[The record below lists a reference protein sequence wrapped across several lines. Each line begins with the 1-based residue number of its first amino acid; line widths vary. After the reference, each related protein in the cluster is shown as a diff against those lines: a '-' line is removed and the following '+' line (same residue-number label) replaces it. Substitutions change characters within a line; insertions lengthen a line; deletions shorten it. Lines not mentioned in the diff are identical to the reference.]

1 MNLSFT
7 LAAGFGTLDWLVVG
21 AYLILLLVS
30 GIYFARKE
38 PAGSDEYFLAG
49 RRMPAWAVAC
59 SILASTLSVA
69 TFVGVPEQTYKDAGN
84 LTYLATNIGG
94 FLAILVVAF
103 VFIPRYF
110 RENVTTVYELLDRR
124 FGHNAKRAA
133 SATFMVGRVFASG
146 ARVYIAAIPLAM
158 LLFGPENSKEPAYLI
173 GAITVL
179 TIVAVLYTLV
189 GGIASVIYTD
199 VIQTVVLLGA
209 ILAGVFLLWLRI
221 PASAADVLSTL
232 AAPTLQTPA
241 GPITG
246 PSKLILFDL
255 SLDLTKDFTLMAA
268 LGGFTL
274 INLAAYGTD
283 HDMAQ
288 RMLTCKNAVQ
298 GGRSAIAAICMG
310 VPVVALFLIVGLLL
324 FVFYKC
330 PQLMGAAAPSYQPP
344 DKEVLLTFILREFPG
359 GLSGLMVAGLFAVGL
374 GSLNSA
380 INAMAATFVKDFYI
394 PFNPTKTESHFLAV
408 SRWAVAGWGI
418 ILGLFAILCIFWVRS
433 NPDTTLLGFALG
445 VMTFA
450 YSGLLAVFLC
460 AIFTRRG
467 NGTTACLALA
477 AGFAIVVLLQPVL
490 WVGLARLA
498 PGLFPPPIRV
508 GGSGGGI
515 LDEAQFAS
523 APVFHTAATIRQAL
537 PMLKLAFPWHM
548 VIGTTIAFLV
558 CFSGRPRPYASA
570 QK

>member
-1 MNLSFT
+1 MPTT
-7 LAAGFGTLDWLVVG
+7 LAAGFGSLDWIVVG
-21 AYLILLLVS
+21 GYLLVLLLS

-38 PAGSDEYFLAG
+38 PEGSQEYFLAG

-69 TFVGVPEQTYKDAGN
+69 TFIGVPETTYADAGN
-84 LTYLATNIGG
+84 LTYLSTNIGG
-94 FLAILVVAF
+94 LLAILIVAY
-103 VFIPRYF
+103 VFIPRFF

-133 SATFMVGRVFASG
+133 SAAFMLGRVFASG

-158 LLFGPENSKEPAYLI
+158 ILFGPENAKEPAYLI

-179 TIVAVLYTLV
+179 SIVAILYTLV

-209 ILAGVFLLWLRI
+209 ILAGVIMLWLRI
-221 PASAADVLSTL
+221 PASASDIISTL
-232 AAPTLQTPA
+232 SAPTLQTAA
-241 GPITG
+241 GAVTG
-246 PSKLILFDL
+246 ASKLTLLDFSFDL
-255 SLDLTKDFTLMAA
+255 SKDFALPAA
-268 LGGFTL
+268 LTGFML

-310 VPVVALFLIVGLLL
+310 VPVVLLFLVIGLLL
-324 FVFYKC
+324 FVFYKS
-330 PQLMGAAAPSYQPP
+330 PQLMGAAAPNYQPA
-344 DKEVLLTFILREFPG
+344 DKEVLLTFVMREFPA

-394 PFNPTKTESHFLAV
+394 PFNPGKSESHFLSV

-418 ILGLFAILCIFWVRS
+418 LLGAFAILCIFWVRS
-433 NPDTTLLGFALG
+433 NPNTTLLGFALG

-467 NGTTACLALA
+467 NGTSAIAALVT
-477 AGFAIVVLLQPVL
+477 GFTVVVLLQPVFWL
-490 WVGLARLA
+490 GLASAL
-498 PGLFPPPIRV
+498 PGLIPNAPATGRTV
-508 GGSGGGI
+508 
-515 LDEAQFAS
+515 AS
-523 APVFHTAATIRQAL
+523 LKAAF
-537 PMLKLAFPWHM
+537 PMLQLAFPWHM
-548 VIGTTIAFLV
+548 VIGTVLAFAV
-558 CFSGRPRPYASA
+558 CFSGSPRSYASPQA
-570 QK
+570 